1 MHLFVFGLVKFLFF
15 ISFIFSGRNYGYA
28 KFTSKES
35 ANKAI
40 ETLHAQ
46 EICGNRLK
54 VQLCWCETFRW
65 YKDNSQG

>member
-1 MHLFVFGLVKFLFF
+1 MVKF
-15 ISFIFSGRNYGYA
+15 SSSGRNYGYA

-54 VQLCWCETFRW
+54 VKILKLVVDIVIYCIIT
-65 YKDNSQG
+65 